1 MLDELSVH
9 CIPYSPVCQKG
20 AEKQIRLTTMEQCK
34 LQWLLLLIQ
43 L

>member
-1 MLDELSVH
+1 MDELSVH
-9 CIPYSPVCQKG
+9 CIPYSPSMPERNR
-20 AEKQIRLTTMEQCK
+20 EKIRLTTTDECK